1 MRSRFVGHVKMVTL
15 NCKLLLSDEIT
26 NKFGRVDIHADNEM
40 RFVGHVN
47 VIEIVKLLLSD
58 EVTNKF
64 GKVNIHIDNEYAF
77 RWACSNGHIEIVKL
91 LLSDEIT
98 NKFGK

>member
-1 MRSRFVGHVKMVTL
+1 
-15 NCKLLLSDEIT
+15 
-26 NKFGRVDIHADNEM
+26 M

-47 VIEIVKLLLSD
+47 NGHIEIVKLLLSD

-64 GKVNIHIDNEYAF
+64 GRVDIHTYNECAF
-77 RWACSNGHIEIVKL
+77 RWACDNGHIEVVKL
-91 LLSDEIT
+91 LLSDEVT